1 MGTKSFFSE
10 GVKPTGLHI
19 IFELTIP
26 CLCIKCHI
34 PSAKRG
40 EFVGRKVF
48 DLLLNRF
55 HFAHTSPTLAG
66 LINLLLVPGNPEIT
80 YLAPFFVPWAGNW
93 TCRYWVISR

>member
-10 GVKPTGLHI
+10 GIKPSGLHI
-19 IFELTIP
+19 IFELAIP

-48 DLLLNRF
+48 DLLFNRF
-55 HFAHTSPTLAG
+55 HFVHISPTLGHQPVAFEDG
-66 LINLLLVPGNPEIT
+66 HLFITSGDLFPEI
-80 YLAPFFVPWAGNW
+80 A
-93 TCRYWVISR
+93 